1 MYRREVRLRVS
12 RPEVLTFLLQEDRF
26 PRALYHT
33 LLEVESCLL
42 TMPKHEKPLNLVK
55 KLQRV
60 LLNAKPQE
68 LKQEKLHEFID
79 QLQLGLITINDSISK
94 TYF

>member
-1 MYRREVRLRVS
+1 
-12 RPEVLTFLLQEDRF
+12 
-26 PRALYHT
+26 
-33 LLEVESCLL
+33 
-42 TMPKHEKPLNLVK
+42 MPKHEKPLQLVK

-60 LLNAKPQE
+60 LHRAKPQE

-79 QLQLGLITINDSISK
+79 VLQLGLITINDSISK

>member
-1 MYRREVRLRVS
+1 
-12 RPEVLTFLLQEDRF
+12 LQEDRF
-26 PRALYHT
+26 PRALYDT
-33 LLEVESCLL
+33 LLEVESCLHA
-42 TMPKHEKPLNLVK
+42 MPKHEKPLRLVK

-60 LLNAKPQE
+60 LQRAKPQE

-79 QLQLGLITINDSISK
+79 VLQLGLITINDSISK